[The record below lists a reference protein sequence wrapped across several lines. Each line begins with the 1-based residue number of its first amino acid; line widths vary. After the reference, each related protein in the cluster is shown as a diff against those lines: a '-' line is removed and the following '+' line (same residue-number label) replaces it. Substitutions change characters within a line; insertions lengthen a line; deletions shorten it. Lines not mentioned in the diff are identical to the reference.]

1 MNPPVF
7 NEKNPR
13 DRHPDKPVSRFNP
26 SPGMLTAI
34 KLLVF
39 LLCLLPLTCLG
50 WGIWQDSVGPNPI
63 EVLTRGTGD
72 WTLRLLLV
80 TLAVTPLRKWSGWHW
95 LIRLRRMLG
104 LFAFFYASLH
114 LLTYVWLDQ
123 FFDWWGIVLDV
134 AKRPFVTAGMA
145 AFVLMLPLALT
156 SPQLVMRRL
165 GGRRWQQLHR
175 SVYAVAIVGV
185 LHYGWLV
192 KRDITEP
199 AIYALILA
207 MLLGVRMKWRED
219 ERRRQ
224 TEHPSG
230 AVSLAAM
237 KQGLRRVQAR
247 TQ

>member
-1 MNPPVF
+1 MTRPAF
-7 NEKNPR
+7 NENRPS
-13 DRHPDKPVSRFNP
+13 DRRLDTPVTRFNP
-26 SPGMLTAI
+26 RPGMLTAI

-39 LLCLLPLTCLG
+39 LLCLLPLVCLG
-50 WGIWQDSVGPNPI
+50 WGVWQDSLGPNPI
-63 EVLTRGTGD
+63 EALTRGTGD
-72 WTLRLLLV
+72 WTLRLLLI
-80 TLAVTPLRKWSGWHW
+80 TLAVTPLRKCSGWHW

-104 LFAFFYASLH
+104 LYAFFYASLH

-123 FFDWWGIVLDV
+123 FFDGWGIVLDIV
-134 AKRPFVTAGMA
+134 KRPFVTAGMA

-156 SPQLVMRRL
+156 STQSMMRRL

-185 LHYGWLV
+185 LHYWWLV

-199 AIYALILA
+199 AVYAVILA
-207 MLLGVRMKWRED
+207 LLLGVRMKWRED

-224 TEHPSG
+224 TEHPQG
-230 AVSLAAM
+230 AVSLAEM
-237 KQGLRRVQAR
+237 KRALRRVQPR